1 MIEQPVCA
9 NRFLESLS
17 FDGPAPDRA
26 SKMMLYGQFVGSWDL
41 RIVDYEADGS
51 RWDGF
56 GEVYFGWVLEGRAIQ
71 DVWISPPRNARK
83 NVSTTRNTYGTTLR
97 VYDPNIDAWHIL
109 WTNPITQTYNT
120 MIGRKIGDE
129 IVQEYRDGD
138 GTLNQ
143 WVFSEITPNSFH
155 WIGRSS
161 KNVVKG
167 WDVGTDFFAR
177 RREKN
182 VASSGNRLIM
192 GL

>member
-1 MIEQPVCA
+1 MIEQPVCV

-51 RWDGF
+51 RWDGI
-56 GEVYFGWVLEGRAIQ
+56 GEVLFGWVLEGRAIQ

-120 MIGRKIGDE
+120 MIGRKVGDE

-143 WVFSEITPNSFH
+143 WVFSEITPKSFH

-161 KNVVKG
+161 KDVGKR
-167 WDVGTDFFAR
+167 WDVGTEFFAR
-177 RREKN
+177 RKETN
-182 VASSGNRLIM
+182 DES
-192 GL
+192 